1 MAWLK
6 IDDYGSDGWA
16 AGDFLWRSRH
26 YCSELEKGQI
36 LFFPVPPFALPQD
49 DIEFLVSLKPAD
61 SLLHKNISYRPEQDL
76 LRGFAD
82 SASEPRVHDIMK
94 CYATAVRNFVSS
106 FLSPYAGKFQTDYA
120 SFRPLEEE
128 GRNLPLHK
136 RNDLLH
142 VDAFPSRPTRGG
154 RILRVF
160 VNINPR
166 EARVWNVGEAFDAFL
181 PRLAKSQKIS
191 PPYRGPVSRGVI
203 RLAARIGLPVADR
216 S

>member
-1 MAWLK
+1 MPWLRV
-6 IDDYGSDGWA
+6 DDYGSDGWA

-36 LFFPVPPFALPQD
+36 LFFQGPPFALPQD

-106 FLSPYAGKFQTDYA
+106 FLSPTGENFKTTTAGF
-120 SFRPLEEE
+120 
-128 GRNLPLHK
+128 
-136 RNDLLH
+136 
-142 VDAFPSRPTRGG
+142 VPSRNQV
-154 RILRVF
+154 RICHST
-160 VNINPR
+160 NEN
-166 EARVWNVGEAFDAFL
+166 
-181 PRLAKSQKIS
+181 
-191 PPYRGPVSRGVI
+191 
-203 RLAARIGLPVADR
+203 
-216 S
+216 